1 LLIVISFAAL
11 SASLLG
17 SFVWDDIN
25 LITMQIHNLGGLSL
39 FRSGGFYYRPVV
51 GVTFLLDFLIWHWSP
66 LGYHLSNVILHTLC
80 VLLVFQLIKI
90 ILNYHSKIKNKHI
103 PAFFTAAL
111 FAVHPIHTESV
122 AWIAGRTDI
131 SATLFFL
138 LAFLTY
144 VLFRQEK
151 RPVALVLSF
160 VFFLFS
166 VGSKFIGISFPMVVI
181 LYELV
186 LNRNKKGAF
195 FCLVYGIPFLVYIA
209 FRAHSLHLAERIVRL
224 SLKGMT
230 VAHSLKLFFSSL
242 WFYLVKSFWFIPQN
256 AFIGEVPRLYHPIA
270 GFIVLLLLTL
280 AVVKLDGR
288 RLIGFW
294 LAFFFVTLL
303 PSLIPVYIKVVST
316 PLAERYL
323 YLPSIT
329 ACFLVPYVVASLTE
343 GQEVKRGMLYT
354 GTVILLTLITLTGGI
369 ASAKRTLIWRNEIAL
384 WGDTVKKSPQFGKV
398 HDNYGAALMNAGRW
412 DEAER
417 EFRVALSPKTVNTIT
432 GRSNAC
438 VNLGNLHTK
447 RGEYDKAERAYKAAL
462 RFWHGNAVAYYNLGY
477 LYFLE
482 AIQQTNGQERLRL
495 LSLSRDALRKALD
508 INGSFIAARLLLGK
522 LYYYLGDR
530 LKSLKEFETLIK
542 EAPERREA
550 KEARAWIRKIYKGM

>member
-1 LLIVISFAAL
+1 VLISIVAL
-11 SASLLG
+11 STSLFG
-17 SFVWDDIN
+17 SFVWDDIH
-25 LITMQIHNLGGLSL
+25 LISMEIHNLSGLSL
-39 FRSGGFYYRPVV
+39 FKSGGFYYRPVV
-51 GVTFLLDFLIWHWSP
+51 GVTFLLDFLIWRWNP
-66 LGYHLSNVILHTLC
+66 LGYHLTNVILHTLC
-80 VLLVFQLIKI
+80 VLLVFQVVKT
-90 ILNYHSKIKNKHI
+90 ILDYHSKMEGKNLI
-103 PAFFTAAL
+103 AFFTAAL
-111 FAVHPIHTESV
+111 FAIHPIHTESV

-131 SATLFFL
+131 LATLFFF
-138 LAFLTY
+138 LAFLAY
-144 VLFRQEK
+144 VLFRQGK

-166 VGSKFIGISFPMVVI
+166 VGSKFIGISFPAVVI

-195 FCLVYGIPFLVYIA
+195 FCLVYGIPFFIYIA
-209 FRAHSLHLAERIVRL
+209 LRANSLHLAERIVHL

-230 VAHSLKLFFSSL
+230 VVHFVQLFLSSV
-242 WFYLVKSFWFIPQN
+242 WFYLIKSIWPFPQN
-256 AFIGEVPRLYHPIA
+256 AFIGEVPAFYHPIVGA
-270 GFIVLLLLTL
+270 ILLIVIAW
-280 AVVKLDGR
+280 AVVKLEEKR
-288 RLIGFW
+288 PMGFW

-323 YLPSIT
+323 YLPSI
-329 ACFLVPYVVASLTE
+329 AVCFMVPY
-343 GQEVKRGMLYT
+343 
-354 GTVILLTLITLTGGI
+354 ILLYLAGKQEAGAMDLRYKGAVTLLVLLTLTGGV
-369 ASAKRTLIWRNEIAL
+369 ASAKRTLVWRNGLTL
-384 WGDTVKKSPQFGKV
+384 WGDTVKRSPNFGKV
-398 HDNYGAALMNAGRW
+398 HDNYGAALMDAGRLQ
-412 DEAER
+412 EAEKQ
-417 EFRVALSPKTVNTIT
+417 FRLALSPKTVNTIT

-438 VNLGNLHTK
+438 VNLGNLHIK
-447 RGEYDKAERAYKAAL
+447 RREFDKAERAYKTAL
-462 RFWHGNAVAYYNLGY
+462 RFWHGNAVAYYNLGH

-482 AIQQTNGQERLRL
+482 ASRQADSQERLRL